1 MKVERRTSVSSPDQ
15 SQSSTLFLRS
25 EQGQEI
31 ETSLTAGSYSVILE
45 QRGYESSPLID
56 FSVEDG
62 GTTALGTVELV
73 PHPLLRLRILQPD
86 GTPITRSSRVRAAG
100 DDDVPFF
107 LWVPVLDGGL
117 VEVRPGEDT
126 PDTVTLVVETHPR
139 IQASS
144 GSNPGFQH
152 LRAEAGSSSS
162 GEPRTVNLAP
172 WKRVDVEVTGLHTSG
187 DEGIRLTSSIPEIHS
202 SSPTTRSF
210 RCFLARGRYTFS
222 AESPLLSIDS
232 AEITVG
238 DGDSPSLVRL
248 RVR

>member
-1 MKVERRTSVSSPDQ
+1 
-15 SQSSTLFLRS
+15 
-25 EQGQEI
+25 
-31 ETSLTAGSYSVILE
+31 
-45 QRGYESSPLID
+45 
-56 FSVEDG
+56 
-62 GTTALGTVELV
+62 
-73 PHPLLRLRILQPD
+73 
-86 GTPITRSSRVRAAG
+86 
-100 DDDVPFF
+100 
-107 LWVPVLDGGL
+107 

-172 WKRVDVEVTGLHTSG
+172 WKRVDVEVTGLPPERSRTTLRIGVHTSG